1 MGGLSRGERAAEIAI
16 NEADR
21 WWSSDLRLLIERNLV
36 SADHIQTTLTALVHE
51 IHDLIQSESKQYGQ
65 QMGTTISAL
74 LLIKGH
80 YYTVHL
86 GDSRVYEIGKTIDQL
101 TKDHSWIQSEIDAG
115 RLTEQEGANHPNRN
129 ALLQCAGMPGTPQV
143 DINSGTIQS
152 NNAYLLCSDGFY
164 HYVNEHQFI
173 NLKEIS
179 EEEVN
184 QWLAIAQQNVLNQ
197 KAHDNLTAIAVTT
210 LNKSGDDKHL
220 FGKLTQYMK
229 GS

>member
-1 MGGLSRGERAAEIAI
+1 
-16 NEADR
+16 
-21 WWSSDLRLLIERNLV
+21 
-36 SADHIQTTLTALVHE
+36 
-51 IHDLIQSESKQYGQ
+51 
-65 QMGTTISAL
+65 
-74 LLIKGH
+74 
-80 YYTVHL
+80 
-86 GDSRVYEIGKTIDQL
+86 
-101 TKDHSWIQSEIDAG
+101 
-115 RLTEQEGANHPNRN
+115 
-129 ALLQCAGMPGTPQV
+129 MPGTPQV